1 MSSVKKEIEIVM
13 LLAMVKCVSE
23 QCDIL
28 RDQHKHQAK
37 QKFNRL
43 IKIAKIYD
51 DEIINNGNHEDDVD
65 VIYDKIMDIIIELK
79 QLIIQEYEKDN
90 SI

>member
-28 RDQHKHQAK
+28 RDQ
-37 QKFNRL
+37 QKFNRMFNVV
-43 IKIAKIYD
+43 KNYEQ
-51 DEIINNGNHEDDVD
+51 EINKAMFVSNDYTIDIVFDTLMDAIVDSKDVL
-65 VIYDKIMDIIIELK
+65 YNQK
-79 QLIIQEYEKDN
+79 
-90 SI
+90 

>member
-37 QKFNRL
+37 QKFNRMFNVV
-43 IKIAKIYD
+43 KNY
-51 DEIINNGNHEDDVD
+51 E
-65 VIYDKIMDIIIELK
+65 
-79 QLIIQEYEKDN
+79 QENK
-90 SI
+90 

>member
-28 RDQHKHQAK
+28 REQHKHQAK
-37 QKFNRL
+37 QKFNRMFNCV
-43 IKIAKIYD
+43 KNYEH
-51 DEIINNGNHEDDVD
+51 EINKAMFVSNDYTIDIVFDTLMDAIGDSKDVL
-65 VIYDKIMDIIIELK
+65 YK
-79 QLIIQEYEKDN
+79 QK
-90 SI
+90 